1 MNILLTLKRP
11 FIWLARIRYRCG
23 YGVHSPFAFEL
34 ITDLIY
40 EKTPYYAYRQ
50 LAGEQKMQAPHRGKG
65 WNGESQK
72 VNRLLFRLV
81 NRYQPHLV
89 VDAGVHSAAS
99 LYLQSGKASAE
110 YVFASDLSELFL
122 EAGAPV
128 DFLYLHDEKNPAFVE
143 EVFGICAARST
154 AQSVFVVHG
163 IHHSRPMKRLW
174 KRFQSDA
181 RVGVTFDLYDVG
193 ILFFDTSKIKQHYT
207 VNF

>member
-1 MNILLTLKRP
+1 MNILRAWKRP
-11 FIWLARIRYRCG
+11 FIWLARIRHRCG

-50 LAGEQKMQAPHRGKG
+50 LAEEQKKQAPHRGKS
-65 WNGESQK
+65 WNFETRK

-81 NRYQPHLV
+81 NRYQPQTI
-89 VDAGVHSAAS
+89 VDAGMLSASS

-110 YVFASDLSELFL
+110 YVFASELSALFL

-128 DFLYLHDEKNPAFVE
+128 DFLYLHHDKNCAFVE
-143 EVFGICAARST
+143 KVFDVCAARST
-154 AQSVFVVHG
+154 LRSVFVVHG
-163 IHHSRPMKRLW
+163 IHSSRAMKALW
-174 KRFQSDA
+174 KRLQNDT

-193 ILFFDTSKIKQHYT
+193 ILFFDTSKIKQHYK

>member
-11 FIWLARIRYRCG
+11 FIWLARIRHRCG

-50 LAGEQKMQAPHRGKG
+50 LAAEQKKQAPHRGKG
-65 WNGESQK
+65 WNFETRK

-81 NRYQPHLV
+81 NRYQPQTI
-89 VDAGVHSAAS
+89 VDAGVLSASS
-99 LYLQSGKASAE
+99 LYLQSGKVGAD
-110 YVFASDLSELFL
+110 YVFASELSELFL

-128 DFLYLHDEKNPAFVE
+128 DFLYLHNEKNPVFVE
-143 EVFGICAARST
+143 DVFGICAARST
-154 AQSVFVVHG
+154 VRSVFVVHG
-163 IHHSRPMKRLW
+163 IHSSRAMKACW
-174 KRFQSDA
+174 KRMQNDA

-193 ILFFDTSKIKQHYT
+193 ILFFDTSKIKQHYK

>member
-34 ITDLIY
+34 ITGLIY
-40 EKTPYYAYRQ
+40 EKTPYYAYQQ
-50 LAGEQKMQAPHRGKG
+50 LAVEQKKQAPRHGKE
-65 WNGESQK
+65 WNFETRK

-81 NRYQPHLV
+81 NRYQPPTII
-89 VDAGVHSAAS
+89 DAGVLSAAS

-110 YVFASDLSELFL
+110 YVFASGLSELFL

-128 DFLYLHDEKNPAFVE
+128 DFLYLHDAKNPTFVE
-143 EVFGICAARST
+143 EVFGVCAARST

-163 IHHSRPMKRLW
+163 IHSSRQMRTCW
-174 KRFQSDA
+174 KRFRSDA